1 MEFWATLVLFGMV
14 LYLIYSFENHR
25 LQADL
30 KAYCLSKGLRYV
42 SHTRLQRPRRKG
54 RYGPTVPGKVA
65 LTFIRSNG
73 EEKTIDGEWYGSWF
87 GENISFHH
95 YIEADFGLHDQSAA
109 DLTPN
114 MKLEDARQ
122 LMNTNDPSAMQRT
135 PQAAA
140 MTHISSDK
148 DAILASEVAKRLDE
162 ITQTPGWVHEYDLDG
177 SGHIDSQEWET
188 LRARVVAQVKADLS
202 GHDFLNALEP
212 REMLDLPA
220 ELTKDDET
228 KPAELAQDDPAQ
240 DAVW

>member
-1 MEFWATLVLFGMV
+1 
-14 LYLIYSFENHR
+14 
-25 LQADL
+25 
-30 KAYCLSKGLRYV
+30 
-42 SHTRLQRPRRKG
+42 
-54 RYGPTVPGKVA
+54 
-65 LTFIRSNG
+65 
-73 EEKTIDGEWYGSWF
+73 
-87 GENISFHH
+87 
-95 YIEADFGLHDQSAA
+95 
-109 DLTPN
+109 

-162 ITQTPGWVHEYDLDG
+162 ITQTPGWIHEYDLDG

-220 ELTKDDET
+220 ELTEDDET

>member
-1 MEFWATLVLFGMV
+1 MEIWATLVLLGIV
-14 LYLIYSFENHR
+14 LYLTFSFENHR

-30 KAYCLSKGLRYV
+30 KAYCLAKGLRYV

-95 YIEADFGLHDQSAA
+95 YIEADFGLHDQGAA
-109 DLTPN
+109 GRPPN
-114 MKLEDARQ
+114 MLLEDASRS
-122 LMNTNDPSAMQRT
+122 MKTNDPSAMQRT

-140 MTHISSDK
+140 MTHIASDK

-162 ITQTPGWVHEYDLDG
+162 ITQTPGWIHEYDLDG
-177 SGHIDSQEWET
+177 SGHIDSQEWEA

-212 REMLDLPA
+212 RESLDLATKLNEDGEVASVQPA
-220 ELTKDDET
+220 E
-228 KPAELAQDDPAQ
+228 DPAQ